1 MTISRL
7 TNLVYMRL
15 INLVYMPLINLVYMR
30 LINFIDGLLL
40 TCKTGCTFTG
50 ITSECIRT
58 FSTVLTR
65 IAFAYNDREDFE
77 NSEQHSKHNIQKIV
91 FLKYIHSSMSCSQ
104 NLPLNPT
111 GQLHTKPATRSTQV
125 PLF

>member
-15 INLVYMPLINLVYMR
+15 INFINR
-30 LINFIDGLLL
+30 LLL

-65 IAFAYNDREDFE
+65 ITFAYNDREDFE
-77 NSEQHSKHNIQKIV
+77 NSEHDILNIQKIV